1 MKQLFKK
8 YYEMSD
14 RTKDEIE
21 ERYILHNLKKS
32 IKNNLDLKLN
42 IQEEE
47 ILFET
52 VKYCIKYLDKSCNEI
67 ISILLDVIRKDNIN
81 IYRLEDLGISEL
93 IELLNRDNIVSIN
106 TTSSLEMRA
115 AFEVNKSI
123 CNLCQKGKSYILVYE
138 DNNCIQYQDEFVN
151 LKDLLSCLIKCKLK
165 ERQQEI
171 V

>member
-1 MKQLFKK
+1 
-8 YYEMSD
+8 MSD
-14 RTKDEIE
+14 KTKDEIE
-21 ERYILHNLKKS
+21 DIYILHNLKKS

-81 IYRLEDLGISEL
+81 IYRLENLGISEL

-115 AFEVNKSI
+115 AFKEIIV
-123 CNLCQKGKSYILVYE
+123 
-138 DNNCIQYQDEFVN
+138 
-151 LKDLLSCLIKCKLK
+151 LK
-165 ERQQEI
+165 
-171 V
+171 